1 MISPHT
7 GKRGRPLVF
16 LGLVVLGWTGIR
28 LTMGAVGLEGTEVS
42 TSAGVLHAKGEA
54 LAQLDA
60 SANGTGSDVRSD
72 SADRRDQEIP
82 SDAQPSKLDERG
94 SPGLD
99 TPPPAHLVADPIP
112 LPSASTHNSLWMS
125 ASQAETLE
133 PVANRSEAAPDGIA
147 D

>member
-7 GKRGRPLVF
+7 GKRGRPLLF

-28 LTMGAVGLEGTEVS
+28 LSMGAIGLEGPELS
-42 TSAGVLHAKGEA
+42 ASAGALQAKGDA
-54 LAQLDA
+54 LTQLDA
-60 SANGTGSDVRSD
+60 SASGVDPDVRSD
-72 SADRRDQEIP
+72 NADGLDQQDP
-82 SDAQPSKLDERG
+82 SDAQSSKLDERA